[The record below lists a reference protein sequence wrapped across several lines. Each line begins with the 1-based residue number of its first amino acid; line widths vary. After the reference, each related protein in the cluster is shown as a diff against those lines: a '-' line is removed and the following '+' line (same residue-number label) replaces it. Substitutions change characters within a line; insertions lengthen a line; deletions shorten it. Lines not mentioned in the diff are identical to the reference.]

1 MTEAT
6 CTSTDPTNHQGDTCP
21 VHEQEA
27 TKRPWGY
34 VHHKGLDQHLVGATL
49 ENVAIVED
57 RHGNAKENSE
67 FIVKAVNSHDALV
80 VAIEDMEQSRENL
93 EGLVQR
99 LTIQNDALVAASEI
113 YKVVLVLCKEALM
126 NVPVVGEP
134 YDQRHSDFQMNA
146 YNIVIEALEQVK

>member
-6 CTSTDPTNHQGDTCP
+6 Q
-21 VHEQEA
+21 
-27 TKRPWGY
+27 RPWGY

-80 VAIEDMEQSRENL
+80 AALEVISGAI
-93 EGLVQR
+93 
-99 LTIQNDALVAASEI
+99 
-113 YKVVLVLCKEALM
+113 
-126 NVPVVGEP
+126 
-134 YDQRHSDFQMNA
+134 HSDEWDEMGA
-146 YNIVIEALEQVK
+146 LLEAIDKSVIAALEQVK

>member
-27 TKRPWGY
+27 TQRPWGY

-80 VAIEDMEQSRENL
+80 TAIEKLYSYIDYGKFVNER
-93 EGLVQR
+93 
-99 LTIQNDALVAASEI
+99 TDDA
-113 YKVVLVLCKEALM
+113 
-126 NVPVVGEP
+126 
-134 YDQRHSDFQMNA
+134 DF
-146 YNIVIEALEQVK
+146 VDTVLEQVK

>member
-1 MTEAT
+1 MTEAK

-27 TKRPWGY
+27 TQRPWGY

-80 VAIEDMEQSRENL
+80 AALDNFVTWIDSPDL
-93 EGLVQR
+93 EWGGVPE
-99 LTIQNDALVAASEI
+99 TPELVALRA
-113 YKVVLVLCKEALM
+113 
-126 NVPVVGEP
+126 
-134 YDQRHSDFQMNA
+134 
-146 YNIVIEALEQVK
+146 ALEQVK

>member
-1 MTEAT
+1 
-6 CTSTDPTNHQGDTCP
+6 

-57 RHGNAKENSE
+57 RHGNAKENAE

-80 VAIEDMEQSRENL
+80 VAIEDMEESRENL

-99 LTIQNDALVAASEI
+99 LTIQNDALVAALNDALHIVHVSSDTTDLHDALKDWAHSVECD
-113 YKVVLVLCKEALM
+113 VL
-126 NVPVVGEP
+126 P
-134 YDQRHSDFQMNA
+134 
-146 YNIVIEALEQVK
+146 ALEQVK

>member
-6 CTSTDPTNHQGDTCP
+6 Q
-21 VHEQEA
+21 
-27 TKRPWGY
+27 RPWGY

-80 VAIEDMEQSRENL
+80 AALDNFVTWIDSPDL
-93 EGLVQR
+93 EWGGVPE
-99 LTIQNDALVAASEI
+99 TPEMGALRA
-113 YKVVLVLCKEALM
+113 
-126 NVPVVGEP
+126 
-134 YDQRHSDFQMNA
+134 
-146 YNIVIEALEQVK
+146 ALEQVK